1 MLKAGATTAA
11 ETDQDRVLALT
22 LTLTKAT
29 ACELTFNLPPTAQC
43 VAGTVTLTRND
54 AQLLYRWSNSVEQ
67 NTAT

>member
-1 MLKAGATTAA
+1 VLKAGATTAA
-11 ETDQDRVLALT
+11 ETDQDRVLA

-43 VAGTVTLTRND
+43 VAGTVTLTRNG

>member
-1 MLKAGATTAA
+1 VLKAGASTAA
-11 ETDQDRVLALT
+11 ETDQHCVPT

-29 ACELTFNLPPTAQC
+29 ASELTFNLPPTGQC
-43 VAGTVTLTRND
+43 VAGTVTLTRNG